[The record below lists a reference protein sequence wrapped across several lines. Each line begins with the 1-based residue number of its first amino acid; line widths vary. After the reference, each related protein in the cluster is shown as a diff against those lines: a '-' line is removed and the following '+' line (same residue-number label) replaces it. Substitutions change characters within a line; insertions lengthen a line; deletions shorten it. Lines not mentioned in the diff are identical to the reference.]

1 MAWWA
6 YGSGCQQPTSDW
18 DEYSS
23 DVQLVTQKHCSCD
36 TEIYWLYLHRLECCI
51 IAVLLSGF
59 FPSGADDCKWT
70 HCSCFKFGSE
80 RTILRNVYA
89 SDHKSKGDHFVIWQ
103 FWYSQMFHFS
113 RLRWLSARRYI
124 WNIFLFCFYLFICI
138 LFDVFLFIYIYL
150 YLCSFKNIYF
160 YLSALYFFVRIKWKI
175 WTACLVCKW
184 YKYKLAFWGPFLV
197 IMSSEK
203 YFKIVN
209 PLCMQFK

>member
-6 YGSGCQQPTSDW
+6 YGSGCQQPSSDW

-89 SDHKSKGDHFVIWQ
+89 SDHKSKGEHFVIWQ

-113 RLRWLSARRYI
+113 RLRWLSGGTFE
-124 WNIFLFCFYLFICI
+124 IFSYFVFIYLFVFYLMYFYLYI
-138 LFDVFLFIYIYL
+138 FIYIYVVL
-150 YLCSFKNIYF
+150 KIYI
-160 YLSALYFFVRIKWKI
+160 LYFFVRIKWKI